1 LSERISGTMP
11 KNNSERALRFA
22 GDLRG
27 IPLSHLVVL
36 LVFPMGLICTLT
48 FYWPIGALGALPV
61 FAAAWLIVG
70 AFCCLM
76 CKSMGRHAIWIPV
89 LVFLLGSVVALGVA
103 RENLNR
109 FDNLDTRSDD
119 LLYLQLADKVAAEVR
134 HAPIDIWE
142 AADAIPKINYTG
154 YPVFLGYLFAPL
166 QDSDAVR
173 FAAAVT
179 VNLAAV
185 CLMFFSVVLLASAL
199 GPINRSLMLLVIFA
213 SLPELL
219 YFSSLVLKDCIV
231 AAMIIGMTVLLDHD
245 RKLRPWK
252 RLMLAGLILVVLWN
266 LRAPFVLIALLSL
279 PLWVAARH
287 KSFERPMV
295 TLLLAALVAVV
306 YSLTGSFLIRT
317 LVGSDFEP
325 AYGAGAFNLVTTGF
339 GYGRKLYEFPVI
351 GPIMFLILSPLPL
364 NPLSMTTPWYFTDV
378 LRSLGSLFSLGLLFA
393 AFRGKL
399 FKLLWQPIFLV
410 SFTIYGLI
418 IYAVAL
424 GVPDARYK
432 LSAAPFL
439 ALMAYTTSLYL
450 HKLKPISPTSPADLR
465 GVRNERSLG
474 LDEASVSRDSQMH
487 FPPAYEEGA
496 FNCTSEST

>member
-1 LSERISGTMP
+1 MP
-11 KNNSERALRFA
+11 QYDSERALHYA

-36 LVFPMGLICTLT
+36 LVFPMGLICSLT

-61 FAAAWLIVG
+61 FAGAWLIVG

-76 CKSMGRHAIWIPV
+76 CKSMGRQAIWIPV
-89 LVFLLGSVVALGVA
+89 LVFILGGVVALGVA

-109 FDNLDTRSDD
+109 FGNLDTRSDD
-119 LLYLQLADKVAAEVR
+119 SLYLFLADKVAAEVR
-134 HAPIDIWE
+134 HAPMDIRE

-185 CLMFFSVVLLASAL
+185 CLMFFSVVLFAGAL

-231 AAMIIGMTVLLDHD
+231 AAMIIGTTVLLGRN
-245 RKLRPWK
+245 RKLRPWN
-252 RLMLAGLILVVLWN
+252 RLMLAGLLLVVLWN

-295 TLLLAALVAVV
+295 TLVLAAFIALV
-306 YSLTGSFLIRT
+306 YSLTRSFLLRT
-317 LVGSDFEP
+317 LGGSGLEA
-325 AYGAGAFNLVTTGF
+325 AYGAGASSLVTTGF
-339 GYGRKLYEFPVI
+339 GYGMKLYRFPVV

-364 NPLSMTTPWYFTDV
+364 NPLSMTTAPYFTDV
-378 LRSLGSLFSLGLLFA
+378 LRSLGSLFSFGLLFA

-424 GVPDARYK
+424 GAPDARYK

-450 HKLKPISPTSPADLR
+450 RKLKPISPPSQADPRGTGSRTDGRQSSARRVKSPPYR
-465 GVRNERSLG
+465 VPQRHEG
-474 LDEASVSRDSQMH
+474 LDFARPV
-487 FPPAYEEGA
+487 G
-496 FNCTSEST
+496 